1 MTKEQLKSRIC
12 QQIDLMDD
20 REVDEFS
27 IYLQEE
33 DREEHIAQEL
43 VAIKGEFKKLTK
55 LVYTMESK
63 LSEKQ
68 KTLEK
73 KELQPFIAFD
83 ALIKNAKDAID
94 SLPKA
99 SLFGIAKLNRSIHSI
114 QQGFGSLSKDYQ
126 TILESLEIQYAA
138 KVGDRFNA
146 DFHEAV
152 EVIEDPTREDGTIVE
167 VLEEGFFYQ
176 NQIINYA
183 KVKVNRWTL

>member
-27 IYLQEE
+27 IFLQEE
-33 DREEHIAQEL
+33 EKEEHIAQEL
-43 VAIKGEFKKLTK
+43 VIIKGEFKKLTK
-55 LVYTMESK
+55 LVYSMESK
-63 LSEKQ
+63 LNQKQ
-68 KTLEK
+68 KELEK
-73 KELQPFIAFD
+73 TQLQSFFAFE
-83 ALIKNAKDAID
+83 ALLKNAKDAID

-99 SLFGIAKLNRSIHSI
+99 SLFGISKLNRAIHSI
-114 QQGFGSLSKDYQ
+114 QEGFGSLSQEYA
-126 TILESLEIQYAA
+126 TILELLGIQYTA

-152 EVIEDPTREDGTIVE
+152 EVIEDQTQEDGAIVE
-167 VLEEGFFYQ
+167 IFEEGFLYQ

>member
-27 IYLQEE
+27 IFLQEE
-33 DREEHIAQEL
+33 EKEEHIAQEL
-43 VAIKGEFKKLTK
+43 VIIKGEFKKLTK
-55 LVYTMESK
+55 LVYSMESK
-63 LSEKQ
+63 LNQKQ
-68 KTLEK
+68 KELEK
-73 KELQPFIAFD
+73 TQLQSFFAFE
-83 ALIKNAKDAID
+83 ALLKNAKDAID

-99 SLFGIAKLNRSIHSI
+99 SLFGISKLNRTIHSI
-114 QQGFGSLSKDYQ
+114 QEGFGSLSQEYA
-126 TILESLEIQYAA
+126 TILELLGIQYAA

-152 EVIEDPTREDGTIVE
+152 EVIEDQTQEDGAIVE
-167 VLEEGFFYQ
+167 IFEEGFLYQ